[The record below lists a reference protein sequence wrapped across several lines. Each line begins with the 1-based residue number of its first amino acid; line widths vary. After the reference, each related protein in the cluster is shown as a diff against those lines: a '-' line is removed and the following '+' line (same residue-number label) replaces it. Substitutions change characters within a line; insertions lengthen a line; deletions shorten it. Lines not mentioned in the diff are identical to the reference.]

1 MAIGLLI
8 IGDEILSGKRADLHL
23 PRVIDILKARG
34 LQLGWAHYLGDDPEQ
49 IIPKLRETMS
59 SGDIVFSCGGIGAT
73 PDDHTRLC
81 AAKALGVPLE
91 LHPLARK
98 AIKMR
103 IEQIAAE
110 RQHVVDMDAP
120 ENQNRLKMGEFPVG
134 AEIIPNSFNNIP
146 GFSVGTHYFVP
157 GFPEMAWPM
166 IAWALDTYHADLFH
180 QELYAERAILVFNVM
195 EALMTSLMEEIE
207 AAHSGVKTYSLPRI
221 RTETDRGYIEF
232 GVKGNPKEVISAF
245 ERVIQWMRQHGAEFE
260 YIEEDAS
267 R

>member
-146 GFSVGTHYFVP
+146 
-157 GFPEMAWPM
+157 
-166 IAWALDTYHADLFH
+166 
-180 QELYAERAILVFNVM
+180 
-195 EALMTSLMEEIE
+195 
-207 AAHSGVKTYSLPRI
+207 
-221 RTETDRGYIEF
+221 
-232 GVKGNPKEVISAF
+232 AF
-245 ERVIQWMRQHGAEFE
+245 L
-260 YIEEDAS
+260 
-267 R
+267 